1 MSNHIH
7 DDFAVEPLPGLP
19 ARPPKGEVLL
29 WQGRP
34 QAFALAREAL
44 KINWIAGYFVA
55 LAVWRG
61 WVMGGGELA
70 SFIAV
75 MLPYL
80 AIGAVTCAILFLIA
94 LVQARSTVYTI
105 TTARV
110 AMRIGAALNVT
121 LNIPFRQL
129 AAADLSETRGGVGTI
144 ALQTLGETR
153 FSYLVLWPHCR
164 PWHVSRTQPALRAIP
179 DAQTVAQ
186 ILADAAEARVAQ
198 PVLAKI
204 TPNTAARPE
213 GGMVA
218 AE

>member
-1 MSNHIH
+1 MSNHEH

-19 ARPPKGEVLL
+19 AQPPKGEEIL

-55 LAVWRG
+55 LALWRG
-61 WVMGGGELA
+61 WVMGGGEPA
-70 SFIAV
+70 TFIAV

-110 AMRIGAALNVT
+110 AMRIGVALTVT
-121 LNIPFRQL
+121 LNLPFRQIGAANL
-129 AAADLSETRGGVGTI
+129 AVKPNGTGTI
-144 ALQTLGETR
+144 ALQTLGDTR
-153 FSYLVLWPHCR
+153 ISYLVCWPHVR
-164 PWHVSRTQPALRAIP
+164 PWHINRTQPALRAIP
-179 DAQTVAQ
+179 DA
-186 ILADAAEARVAQ
+186 ARVAHLLAEAAETRLNQ
-198 PVLAKI
+198 PIVTQTI
-204 TPNTAARPE
+204 TSAHA
-213 GGMVA
+213 VA